1 MKRIWKILA
10 RVLYFQL
17 KGNVGND
24 LNGCVKIKF
33 RDEKSNITPTLNYF
47 FSLLYHSHCFIIC
60 SLDYVML
67 K

>member
-24 LNGCVKIKF
+24 LNEWFV
-33 RDEKSNITPTLNYF
+33 
-47 FSLLYHSHCFIIC
+47 
-60 SLDYVML
+60 
-67 K
+67 